1 MKIYNRDL
9 KKVVDEV
16 DTNAKSVQ
24 FLYNNFFGR
33 IILKV
38 ATKPVISKINGV
50 RYSKKRSAQIV
61 PKFVLKNEIDMSEY
75 PNKEYSSFNDF
86 FTRKIIEEKRPI
98 STKNSDLIS
107 PCDSLLTVYKIN
119 DDLTF
124 NIKNSTYTVEEL
136 LKDTELARKYNNGY
150 LLLFR
155 LTVRDYHHY
164 CYIDSG
170 NRDEYKKIDGI
181 LHTVNPIACKKEKV
195 YSENSR
201 EYTTLHLD
209 NFGDVIQMEVGAL
222 MVGKIKN
229 NESKTFKRGDEKG
242 YFEFGASTIIMLF
255 EPNKIKID
263 DDILLQSANDIEVR
277 IKYGETIGKSLQK

>member
-1 MKIYNRDL
+1 MKIYNREL
-9 KKVVDEV
+9 KKVVDEI

-33 IILKV
+33 LILKILI
-38 ATKPVISKINGV
+38 TPFISKLNGI
-50 RYSKKRSAQIV
+50 RYSKKHSTKII
-61 PKFVLKNEIDMSEY
+61 PKFILKNEIDMSDY
-75 PNKEYSSFNDF
+75 PEKKYTSFNDF
-86 FTRKIIEEKRPI
+86 FIRKIIKEKRPI
-98 STKNSDLIS
+98 SNINSNLIS

-124 NIKNSTYTVEEL
+124 NLKNSTYTVSEL
-136 LKDTELARKYNNGY
+136 LKDEILAKKYHNGY

-164 CYIDSG
+164 CYIDNG
-170 NRDEYKKIDGI
+170 IREEYKKINGV
-181 LHTVNPIACKKEKV
+181 LHTVNPIACKKVKV

-201 EYTTLHLD
+201 EYTILHLD
-209 NFGDVIQMEVGAL
+209 NFGDVIQVEVGAL

-229 NESKTFKRGDEKG
+229 NSSKEFKRGDEKG

-255 EPNKIKID
+255 EENRIAIN
-263 DDILLQSANDIEVR
+263 DDILLYSKKEIETRV
-277 IKYGETIGKSLQK
+277 KYGETIGKSLRK